1 MDLTFKFKKE
11 DGGEKEYCLP
21 FVKPKGGRWYT
32 LSMDIMLR
40 DDCLRVDNVRSSERE
55 SGQQIEVGKLEA
67 VK

>member
-21 FVKPKGGRWYT
+21 FVKQKGGRWYS
-32 LSMDIMLR
+32 LCMDIMLR
-40 DDCLRVDNVRSSERE
+40 DDCLYVENVQSKERASE
-55 SGQQIEVGKLEA
+55 QKIEVGRLEV

>member
-21 FVKPKGGRWYT
+21 FVKPKGGRWYHT
-32 LSMDIMLR
+32 EFDIMLR
-40 DDCLRVDNVRSSERE
+40 DDCLYVENVQSKERASE
-55 SGQQIEVGKLEA
+55 QKIEVGKLEV